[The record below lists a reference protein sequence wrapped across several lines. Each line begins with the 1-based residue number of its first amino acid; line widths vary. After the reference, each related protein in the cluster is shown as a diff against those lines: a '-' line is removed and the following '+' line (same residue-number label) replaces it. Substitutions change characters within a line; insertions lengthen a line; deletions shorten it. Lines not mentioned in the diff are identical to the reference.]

1 MWRCVVAET
10 DNPNEYPYDEAP
22 VETRPGKRGVNVFTL
37 VVGLATLLASVYV
50 LTDGAHF
57 LPTFDFRWVLAG
69 GAVLVGVLMLGT
81 SFRSGRKR

>member
-1 MWRCVVAET
+1 VAET
-10 DNPNEYPYDEAP
+10 DNPNEHSYEETP
-22 VETRPGKRGVNVFTL
+22 VETRPGKRGLSVFTL

-57 LPTFDFRWVLAG
+57 LPAFDFRWVLAG

-81 SFRSGRKR
+81 SFRGGRQR